1 MKSAP
6 PGRQHDLTSEVP
18 LTLEVEMPDAQV
30 FPDSIAGSAGDLPPA
45 LVCSWTDGGLD
56 AAWVHV
62 AGELTVATLPQLDRT
77 LREPGVQARLVVLD
91 LRELE
96 FMDSSGAHALV
107 SHVVRARKAGR
118 RLVLLRGPAVVDR
131 MLTLAACADDLEIGD
146 IEHVESA
153 VAGLLQFSDEEPVL

>member
-1 MKSAP
+1 MLDTPFLSHSVPGNANAP
-6 PGRQHDLTSEVP
+6 S
-18 LTLEVEMPDAQV
+18 
-30 FPDSIAGSAGDLPPA
+30 PA

-62 AGELTVATLPQLDRT
+62 AGELSVVTLPQLDRT

-107 SHVVRARKAGR
+107 SHAVRARKSGR
-118 RLVLLRGPAVVDR
+118 RLVLVRGPAIVDR
-131 MLTLAACADDLEIGD
+131 MLTLAGCSGDLEVGD
-146 IEHVESA
+146 IDRVESA
-153 VAGLLQFSDEEPVL
+153 VAALQGLADEEPVL

>member
-1 MKSAP
+1 MS
-6 PGRQHDLTSEVP
+6 
-18 LTLEVEMPDAQV
+18 DAQV
-30 FPDSIAGSAGDLPPA
+30 FPDSIVGSAGAVPPA

-62 AGELTVATLPQLDRT
+62 AGELTVATLRQLDRT
-77 LREPGVQARLVVLD
+77 LSEPDIQARLVVLD

-96 FMDSSGAHALV
+96 FMDSSGAFALV
-107 SHVVRARKAGR
+107 GHAVRARKAGR

-131 MLTLAACADDLEIGD
+131 MLTLAGCSDDLEIGD
-146 IEHVESA
+146 IDQVESA

>member
-1 MKSAP
+1 MT
-6 PGRQHDLTSEVP
+6 DVP
-18 LTLEVEMPDAQV
+18 VHSHA
-30 FPDSIAGSAGDLPPA
+30 IAGNANTPSPT